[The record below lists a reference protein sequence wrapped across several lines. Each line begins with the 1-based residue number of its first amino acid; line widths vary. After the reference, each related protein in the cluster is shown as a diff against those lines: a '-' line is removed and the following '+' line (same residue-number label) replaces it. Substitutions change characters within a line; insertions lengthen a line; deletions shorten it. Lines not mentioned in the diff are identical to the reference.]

1 VAQKKTK
8 TAPAA
13 KTKTAKRGAA
23 SKKSGA
29 AARGGAAKPASR
41 AKKSAAKKSTAAKPS
56 VKKAAKAAPAK
67 KKAAKPAAPK
77 RAPKA
82 AKAAKAAP
90 AAKRAAKPKPAD
102 EKLAKR
108 TPKAAEKKAPKI
120 VKKAAKAAKPAAP
133 KSAPA
138 AAPAPVKAATRGSK
152 PKGARSRRVEA
163 TTESFKP
170 VFTAKQLQPIRERL
184 LARKEEIVRM
194 YRADLR
200 SGQESNDSPTEDLV
214 DRANNAYSRELSY
227 SISDAERALVLQ
239 IDEALAR
246 VEDGSYGRCAHCGR
260 PIAQPRL
267 EALPWARLCI
277 DCAELL
283 EKGLLTE
290 P

>member
-1 VAQKKTK
+1 MAQKKTK

-41 AKKSAAKKSTAAKPS
+41 AKKGAGGKPAAKPS
-56 VKKAAKAAPAK
+56 AKKAAKAAPAK
-67 KKAAKPAAPK
+67 KVAKTAPAKKKPAAPK

-82 AKAAKAAP
+82 AKAAKPPA
-90 AAKRAAKPKPAD
+90 AAKRAAKPAPKPAD
-102 EKLAKR
+102 KKVEKR
-108 TPKAAEKKAPKI
+108 TPKVAEKRAPK
-120 VKKAAKAAKPAAP
+120 ATRSAAP
-133 KSAPA
+133 KSTPVAV
-138 AAPAPVKAATRGSK
+138 PAPVKTASRGSK
-152 PKGARSRRVEA
+152 PKGARSRSVEA

-246 VEDGSYGRCAHCGR
+246 VEEGTYGRCAHCGR

>member
-1 VAQKKTK
+1 MAQKKTK

-29 AARGGAAKPASR
+29 ATRGGAAKPASR
-41 AKKSAAKKSTAAKPS
+41 AKKSAAKKPTAAKPS
-56 VKKAAKAAPAK
+56 AKKVAKAAPAK

-82 AKAAKAAP
+82 AKAAP
-90 AAKRAAKPKPAD
+90 AAKRAAKPKPKPAD

-108 TPKAAEKKAPKI
+108 TPKAAERKAPKLDKKAP
-120 VKKAAKAAKPAAP
+120 KAAKPAAP